1 MIGALGFHLGPE
13 VQMRSVHNG
22 YDQLVEDAMLAACGW
37 EDDAYRLFDVSVLA
51 GSSVEGWFA
60 LPNETNSLFLT
71 ADHWRELGGYD
82 RGFVSPGGGFANLD
96 IWARLCADLSAEVIL
111 LLGEAT
117 FHQVHN
123 GVATNSL
130 APPRALW
137 TEEYERLRGRPY
149 ISPVRSPTWS
159 AGFILEPGVGSPAR
173 LEPSA
178 WVGQR
183 RRRGLIALSSCWA
196 AAGGTRMLA
205 NSHAVLACSWAV
217 AKRQRRLGW
226 WVDTIYDLALDAMAG
241 CLTAE
246 SERDLFWRVR
256 LRRLAAGILEAAG
269 RSADSAWG
277 WKLPETMLALGS
289 ILRAFPRAKVV
300 HLVRHPLTSSL
311 RRTHLTSRLDNRIGQ
326 AVLTSA
332 YLAGGLD
339 PWRIRTDDPYVHNAV
354 TWNYQ
359 VAARWRPARRR
370 RGCSAASLRSAVRL
384 APERAHSLAGFI
396 GLPVSADAEIC
407 RVDEART
414 NPTIQQTPEPIA
426 FGDLR

>member
-1 MIGALGFHLGPE
+1 
-13 VQMRSVHNG
+13 
-22 YDQLVEDAMLAACGW
+22 MLAELARG
-37 EDDAYRLFDVSVLA
+37 LGVFLGGSQNVSA
-51 GSSVEGWFA
+51 DSVE
-60 LPNETNSLFLT
+60 
-71 ADHWRELGGYD
+71 
-82 RGFVSPGGGFANLD
+82 
-96 IWARLCADLSAEVIL
+96 
-111 LLGEAT
+111 
-117 FHQVHN
+117 
-123 GVATNSL
+123 
-130 APPRALW
+130 
-137 TEEYERLRGRPY
+137 
-149 ISPVRSPTWS
+149 
-159 AGFILEPGVGSPAR
+159 
-173 LEPSA
+173 
-178 WVGQR
+178 
-183 RRRGLIALSSCWA
+183 
-196 AAGGTRMLA
+196 
-205 NSHAVLACSWAV
+205 
-217 AKRQRRLGW
+217 

-269 RSADSAWG
+269 RSANSAWG

-339 PWRIRTDDPYVHNAV
+339 PGRIGTDDPYVHNAV

-359 VAARWRPARRR
+359 VRGALEALRAAGVDVLQLRYEAL
-370 RGCSAASLRSAVRL
+370 CASPRSAQ
-384 APERAHSLAGFI
+384 HSLAGFI

-414 NPTIQQTPEPIA
+414 NPTDPADPRADRVWEICGETARRLGYGRQP
-426 FGDLR
+426 